1 MPALINIA
9 VNLAF
14 GASLAWT
21 LRRSPAL
28 RDDLLSWPL
37 LTLLGFEALV
47 FTPVATYLFR
57 FYPQWSMLYWFDP
70 QVFPGLDGWT
80 GVLSFVAVAANFAAA
95 IAGYLTVRAS
105 LATERAW
112 LRWAPF
118 GAAIAVALGVFGLY
132 GRRVVFIGDYDAFW
146 QGSARFLYAALAG
159 WIGLVCYASTFGL
172 VWWLRQRFSHHEPKF
187 I

>member
-28 RDDLLSWPL
+28 REELFAWPL
-37 LTLLGFEALV
+37 LLLLAFEALV

-70 QVFPGLDGWT
+70 QVFPGLDAWT
-80 GVLSFVAVAANFAAA
+80 GVLSFLAILLNFAAVLG
-95 IAGYLTVRAS
+95 GYMLVRAS
-105 LATERAW
+105 LLRPQTW
-112 LRWAPF
+112 LRYVPF
-118 GAAIAVALGVFGLY
+118 ACAAGLSLLVFALY
-132 GRRVVFIGDYDAFW
+132 GRRVVFIGDYDEFW
-146 QGSARFLYAALAG
+146 QGTAHFLFAGLAG
-159 WIGLVCYASTFGL
+159 WIGLLCYASTFGL
-172 VWWLRQRFSHHEPKF
+172 VWWVGQRFSHHEPRF